1 MARSTINDVAERA
14 GVSVAT
20 VSRALRQLPN
30 VSAATRTRVLEA
42 AHDLAYSAD
51 SRASSLASGRT
62 NIIAVAAP
70 DFGAWYVGQ
79 TIVGVETAL
88 ATQGLD
94 LLVLGIS
101 RDSDSHV
108 NLASRLAGRRVDGL
122 LLIDFFLE
130 EEGREFLLDAI
141 DVPIVVTG
149 ERIDGITSLAI
160 DNHEGGRL
168 AAQHLI
174 ELGHERIAFVG
185 GAAPAI
191 RPVNAD
197 LPRKTGACAA
207 LEHAGLELWADL
219 EGRYS
224 VEGGRMAFDEIHA
237 MGDQMPSAIFCGSDE
252 MAVGLISRAM
262 QLGFGVPED
271 FSVIGFDDH
280 EMAEPLGLTTV
291 RQEVVRNGACA
302 VDLLLEEMEGSDGPT
317 EHTAALTLVPRTT
330 TNRANVV

>member
-30 VSAATRTRVLEA
+30 VSAATRDRVLEA
-42 AHDLAYSAD
+42 ARELQYSAD

-88 ATQGLD
+88 AAQGLD

-108 NLASRLAGRRVDGL
+108 HLANRLAGRRVDGL

-130 EEGREFLLDAI
+130 AEGRAFLLDAV
-141 DVPIVVTG
+141 DVPVVVTG
-149 ERIDGITSLAI
+149 ERIGGITSLAI

-168 AAQHLI
+168 AAEHLI
-174 ELGHERIAFVG
+174 DLGHKRIAFVG
-185 GAAPAI
+185 GPAPDI

-197 LPRKTGACAA
+197 LPRKTGACEALAA
-207 LEHAGLELWADL
+207 AGLELWAAI

-224 VEGGRMAFDEIHA
+224 VEGGREAFDVLHA
-237 MGDQMPSAIFCGSDE
+237 MGDQMPTGIFCGSDE
-252 MAVGLISRAM
+252 MAVGLISRAR
-262 QLGFGVPED
+262 QLGLGVPED
-271 FSVIGFDDH
+271 ISVIGFDDH

-291 RQEVVRNGACA
+291 RQEVVRNGALA
-302 VDLLLEEMEGSDGPT
+302 VDLLLREMEGSEGPS
-317 EHTAALTLVPRTT
+317 EHTASLTLVS
-330 TNRANVV
+330 RASTDRARVK